1 MATSENP
8 FAGKKSVQKD
18 GGSGS
23 ATGAGQVTP
32 LFYEETMNASM
43 AAGGELSFETSSH
56 FPMAEANEASM
67 SARSNFSNATSISSK
82 YRDT

>member
-56 FPMAEANEASM
+56 LPMAEANEVSM